1 MSGLFAYCNGAGVG
15 LIDLLFKAQPH
26 IPRVNRRNA
35 RSFMCAVHRWLMAA
49 NWPSPGATWMDSWR
63 GDAKVR
69 KWASWLRSL
78 HAQEGIILL
87 QKAVGTIPTHL
98 FAKVLHQCTVLQLC
112 WHTVASCD
120 ICHHFFQAKRSQHVL
135 YRYTMN
141 MRAQFVYI
149 SSLVICGHGS
159 GTLSSPTPV
168 SYTHLTLPTKR
179 IV

>member
-1 MSGLFAYCNGAGVG
+1 
-15 LIDLLFKAQPH
+15 
-26 IPRVNRRNA
+26 
-35 RSFMCAVHRWLMAA
+35 MAA

-159 GTLSSPTPV
+159 GTLSSPTPLQRRNLCLSTSPVV
-168 SYTHLTLPTKR
+168 SSRPTTMHKR
-179 IV
+179 VISSNQRRHISPTMIHFLVQSSLL